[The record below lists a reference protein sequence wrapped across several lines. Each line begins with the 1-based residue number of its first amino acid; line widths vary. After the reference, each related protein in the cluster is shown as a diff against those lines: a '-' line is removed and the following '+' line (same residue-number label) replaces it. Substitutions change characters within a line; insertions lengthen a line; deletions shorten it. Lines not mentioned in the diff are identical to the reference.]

1 MSEWK
6 EVRLGDIGKIVT
18 GKTPPKKY
26 ENVLTNNKK
35 NNIMFLTP
43 SDMNYNLKYINTT
56 ERFVTQ
62 KGLEFISNC
71 ILSEEAICVSCIGSD
86 LGKVYKIKEKAIS
99 NQQINSIIVDNS
111 VNSDYIYYYLRN
123 IKDIFKR
130 LAGGSATPILN
141 KTTFSNI
148 KIKIPPL
155 PIQKK
160 IADILSVIDEKI
172 ETLQNINS
180 TLEEMAKAIFKS
192 WFVDFEI
199 VKAKTNG
206 KSESEI
212 AKEFGMSKEIVKLFP
227 SELVD
232 SEIGMIPK
240 GWEVKNFG
248 SLLEKHIGGDW
259 GKDVK
264 DLKYSKKVKIIRGTD
279 IPKIKNLDFE
289 EIPTRFVES
298 KKLKT
303 RQLLDGDIIIE
314 ISGGTKGQP
323 TGRSLFL
330 THEIIEILGYK
341 VEPASFCRLFRPI
354 SKKIGVLIYY
364 HLLYIYDKGKMW
376 MYQNQSTGISNFQT
390 KYFLEEE
397 KVLIPSNDLIEN
409 FYKTTRP
416 LIDRI
421 YSSEKPI
428 LQNLRDIL
436 LTKLING
443 EIEVNEMFIKGFE

>member
-6 EVRLGDIGKIVT
+6 EVRLGDVCENISRTFDFNNRSKVIFINTGDVLNGRFLHFNYTDKKILP
-18 GKTPPKKY
+18 GQAKKSILRDDILFSEIRPK
-26 ENVLTNNKK
+26 NKR
-35 NNIMFLTP
+35 FA
-43 SDMNYNLKYINTT
+43 YINFDNTSD
-56 ERFVTQ
+56 FVVSTKFMVLESNQ
-62 KGLEFISNC
+62 KLIFPKYLYLLITSQEYLDIFQKIAESRSGTFPQITFTSISN
-71 ILSEEAICVSCIGSD
+71 IE
-86 LGKVYKIKEKAIS
+86 IK
-99 NQQINSIIVDNS
+99 
-111 VNSDYIYYYLRN
+111 L
-123 IKDIFKR
+123 
-130 LAGGSATPILN
+130 
-141 KTTFSNI
+141 
-148 KIKIPPL
+148 PPL
-155 PIQKK
+155 LTQKK

-199 VKAKTNG
+199 VKAKKEG
-206 KSESEI
+206 KSDGEI
-212 AKEFGMSKEIVKLFP
+212 AKEFGISEEIVKLFP
-227 SELVD
+227 DEFVD

-264 DLKYSKKVKIIRGTD
+264 DLKYSEKVKIIRGTD

-330 THEIIEILGYK
+330 THEIIKILGCK

-428 LQNLRDIL
+428 LQNLRDTL
-436 LTKLING
+436 LPKLING
-443 EIEVNEMFIKGFE
+443 EIEVDKLNIYIS